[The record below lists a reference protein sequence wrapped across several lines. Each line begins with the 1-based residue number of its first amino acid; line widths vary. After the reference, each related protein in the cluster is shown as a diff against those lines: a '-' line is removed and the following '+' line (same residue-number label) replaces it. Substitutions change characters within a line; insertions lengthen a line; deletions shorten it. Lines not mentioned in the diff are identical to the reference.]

1 MSSCPLLSTIFSLED
16 NLLHVFH
23 ALLHTVFVSNKKA
36 NFSRVHELFTYAHQ
50 QLTRRAGLER
60 ELAGLPELVPLDPV
74 TIRQSLG
81 PGIRAGWYASKG
93 MAGRKDNC
101 KMEEH
106 PNKTLVEDVE
116 KFDGY
121 HNTVM
126 QKMQEIDGKNLEEF
140 AEKMC
145 GNYHS
150 AGHLNVCKLCAD
162 SNDADSSLMCT
173 DATSAR

>member
-1 MSSCPLLSTIFSLED
+1 M
-16 NLLHVFH
+16 
-23 ALLHTVFVSNKKA
+23 
-36 NFSRVHELFTYAHQ
+36 
-50 QLTRRAGLER
+50 
-60 ELAGLPELVPLDPV
+60 
-74 TIRQSLG
+74 
-81 PGIRAGWYASKG
+81 
-93 MAGRKDNC
+93 
-101 KMEEH
+101 
-106 PNKTLVEDVE
+106 EDVE

-121 HNTVM
+121 HNTIM